1 MDDENKQLISSLCS
15 LLEFELNDIITNAFP
30 ESVPHLFVYAENVDN
45 NFLLHVKFETFDA
58 SQEDVENLSK
68 ILEWAE
74 LWLQQRL
81 A

>member
-15 LLEFELNDIITNAFP
+15 LLEFELNDIITNAFS
-30 ESVPHLFVYAENVDN
+30 ESVPHLIVYAENVDN
-45 NFLLHVKFETFDA
+45 NFLLHVKFEAFDA
-58 SQEDVENLSK
+58 SQEDAENLSK